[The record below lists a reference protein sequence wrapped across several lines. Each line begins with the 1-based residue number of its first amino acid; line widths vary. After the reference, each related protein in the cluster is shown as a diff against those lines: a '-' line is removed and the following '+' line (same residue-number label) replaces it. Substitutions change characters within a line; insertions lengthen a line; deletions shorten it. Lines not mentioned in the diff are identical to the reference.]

1 MALNILNDN
10 NSLIKIFALGAVV
23 VGLVVAGTFV
33 FSSGTDTNI
42 TAVTETASEAQT
54 STATTTEAPV
64 APVNNNV
71 DGTTTTVEGVNTPAV
86 NDVAE

>member
-10 NSLIKIFALGAVV
+10 NSLIKFFALGAIV

-42 TAVTETASEAQT
+42 TAVTETATEAQT
-54 STATTTEAPV
+54 STVSTTNAPVESTNTVEATTAND
-64 APVNNNV
+64 VNNASEVTNSTA
-71 DGTTTTVEGVNTPAV
+71 D
-86 NDVAE
+86 

>member
-10 NSLIKIFALGAVV
+10 NSLIKFFALGAVV

-42 TAVTETASEAQT
+42 TAVTETATEAQT
-54 STATTTEAPV
+54 STVSTTNAPV
-64 APVNNNV
+64 ESANTVE
-71 DGTTTTVEGVNTPAV
+71 TTVTEDGNNASEVTNSTA
-86 NDVAE
+86 D

>member
-10 NSLIKIFALGAVV
+10 NSLIKFFALGAVV

-54 STATTTEAPV
+54 STVSTTNAPV
-64 APVNNNV
+64 ESTNTVE
-71 DGTTTTVEGVNTPAV
+71 TTVTEDGNNASEVTNSTA
-86 NDVAE
+86 D

>member
-10 NSLIKIFALGAVV
+10 NSLIKFFALGAVV

-42 TAVTETASEAQT
+42 TAVTETATEAQT
-54 STATTTEAPV
+54 STVSTTNAPVESANTAEATTTED
-64 APVNNNV
+64 VNNASEVTNSTA
-71 DGTTTTVEGVNTPAV
+71 D
-86 NDVAE
+86 